1 MSVYVTPSATIPVM
15 RSLVYV
21 VEVIFPN
28 HAAPISPPTTL
39 FLQSVIE
46 VMIVASETT
55 TASLAYCPF
64 HQLVEVWIAPAEFTM
79 M

>member
-1 MSVYVTPSATIPVM
+1 MFENP
-15 RSLVYV
+15 
-21 VEVIFPN
+21 
-28 HAAPISPPTTL
+28 AAPISPPTTL

-46 VMIVASETT
+46 VITVAFETT

-64 HQLVEVWIAPAEFTM
+64 HQLVEVWITPAEFTM